1 MFYHHQLLANYLVK
15 LFLGINGFIFVNKFH
30 LFNKL
35 VSTSV
40 VIICS
45 EEECRRGNNI
55 VLQICTSSGL
65 CFSSLACQHCHPNRT
80 TQSLE

>member
-1 MFYHHQLLANYLVK
+1 MMIANYLVK

-40 VIICS
+40 VII
-45 EEECRRGNNI
+45 
-55 VLQICTSSGL
+55 LQ
-65 CFSSLACQHCHPNRT
+65 
-80 TQSLE
+80 